1 MDVCEISPEK
11 YELMGT
17 FAECGPL
24 LSAIGDENRQTIIC
38 VLILNPGQRVEE
50 IRAHTNLSR
59 PAVSHHLKI
68 LKDSGVVTIVRKG
81 TKNYYFPNCDMTAW
95 IRLKILASKIYDLA
109 ESVSRDAE
117 LGTKR
122 MAMIDEFDV

>member
-1 MDVCEISPEK
+1 
-11 YELMGT
+11 
-17 FAECGPL
+17 
-24 LSAIGDENRQTIIC
+24 
-38 VLILNPGQRVEE
+38 
-50 IRAHTNLSR
+50 
-59 PAVSHHLKI
+59 
-68 LKDSGVVTIVRKG
+68 
-81 TKNYYFPNCDMTAW
+81 MTDW